1 MVEKFLKNKLEKK
14 SLKFHQSLEMI
25 HEASY
30 FFFISLKYLSNNNMK
45 KENLR
50 LRLEK
55 KMFVTTHKL

>member
-1 MVEKFLKNKLEKK
+1 
-14 SLKFHQSLEMI
+14 MI